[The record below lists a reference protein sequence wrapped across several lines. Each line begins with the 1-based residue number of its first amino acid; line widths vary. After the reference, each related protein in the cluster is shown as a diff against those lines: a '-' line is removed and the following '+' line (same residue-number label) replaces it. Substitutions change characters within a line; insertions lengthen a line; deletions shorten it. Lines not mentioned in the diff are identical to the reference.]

1 MYSKMSYVP
10 GNKSEDP
17 KIHFEAG
24 LKDFARLDMV
34 RLINIGGSIQ
44 YGILYCLV
52 YFFIGI
58 ILHRIFPPLNK
69 SDPLLHI
76 FLWIILQSVV
86 IIIVAFYVEKFVE
99 IFPGLFSFF
108 PKFFNM
114 NDLLAKG
121 FSPYGIDEYKG
132 NIASSLILIGTQYH
146 LLYKV
151 EYFTTEFSKRYL

>member
-1 MYSKMSYVP
+1 MSYVP

-17 KIHFEAG
+17 KVHFEAG
-24 LKDFARLDMV
+24 VKDFARLDKV

-52 YFFIGI
+52 FFFIGI
-58 ILHRIFPPLNK
+58 ILHNIFPALNK
-69 SDPLLHI
+69 SDPLFNI

-86 IIIVAFYVEKFVE
+86 IIIAAFYVEKFVE
-99 IFPGLFSFF
+99 IFPGIFSFF
-108 PKFFNM
+108 PQFFDM

-121 FSPYGIDEYKG
+121 FIPYGIDEYKG

>member
-1 MYSKMSYVP
+1 MSYVP

-17 KIHFEAG
+17 TIHFKAG
-24 LKDFARLDMV
+24 VKDFTRLDMV

-52 YFFIGI
+52 FFFIGI
-58 ILHRIFPPLNK
+58 ILHNIFPVLNK
-69 SDPLLHI
+69 SDPLLHT

-86 IIIVAFYVEKFVE
+86 IIIAAFYVEKFVE
-99 IFPGLFSFF
+99 IFPGIFSFF
-108 PKFFNM
+108 PKFFDM

-121 FSPYGIDEYKG
+121 FIPYGIDEYKG
-132 NIASSLILIGTQYH
+132 NMAASLILIGTQYH

>member
-1 MYSKMSYVP
+1 MSYVP

-17 KIHFEAG
+17 KVHFEAG
-24 LKDFARLDMV
+24 LKDFTRLDKV

-52 YFFIGI
+52 FFFIGVL
-58 ILHRIFPPLNK
+58 LHSIFPALNK
-69 SDPLLHI
+69 SDPLFNI

-86 IIIVAFYVEKFVE
+86 IIIAAFYVEKLVE
-99 IFPGLFSFF
+99 MIPGIFSFF
-108 PKFFNM
+108 PTFFDR

-121 FSPYGIDEYKG
+121 FIPYGIDEYKG
-132 NIASSLILIGTQYH
+132 NMAASLILIGTQYH

>member
-1 MYSKMSYVP
+1 MSYVP

-17 KIHFEAG
+17 KVHFEAG
-24 LKDFARLDMV
+24 VKDFARLDKV

-52 YFFIGI
+52 FFFIGI
-58 ILHRIFPPLNK
+58 ILHNIFPVLNK
-69 SDPLLHI
+69 SDPLLHT

-86 IIIVAFYVEKFVE
+86 IIIAAFYVEKFVE
-99 IFPGLFSFF
+99 IFPGIFSFF
-108 PKFFNM
+108 PKFFDM

-121 FSPYGIDEYKG
+121 FIPYGIDEYKG
-132 NIASSLILIGTQYH
+132 NMAASLILIGTQYH

>member
-1 MYSKMSYVP
+1 MSYVP

-17 KIHFEAG
+17 TVHFEAG
-24 LKDFARLDMV
+24 LKDFARLDKV

-52 YFFIGI
+52 FFVIGVL
-58 ILHRIFPPLNK
+58 LHSIFPTLNK
-69 SDPLLHI
+69 SDPLFNI

-86 IIIVAFYVEKFVE
+86 IIIVTFYVEKLVE
-99 IFPGLFSFF
+99 MIPGLFSFF
-108 PKFFNM
+108 PKFFDM
-114 NDLLAKG
+114 NELLSKG
-121 FSPYGIDEYKG
+121 FIPYGIDEYKG

-146 LLYKV
+146 LLNKV

>member
-1 MYSKMSYVP
+1 MSYVP

-17 KIHFEAG
+17 AIHFKAG
-24 LKDFARLDMV
+24 LKDFARLDTV

-52 YFFIGI
+52 YLFIGI
-58 ILHRIFPPLNK
+58 ILHNIFPALNK
-69 SDPLLHI
+69 SDTLLHT
-76 FLWIILQSVV
+76 FLWIIIQSVV
-86 IIIVAFYVEKFVE
+86 IIIVVFYVEKFVE
-99 IFPGLFSFF
+99 IFPGIFSFF
-108 PKFFNM
+108 PKFFDM

-121 FSPYGIDEYKG
+121 FIPYGINEYKG
-132 NIASSLILIGTQYH
+132 NMASSLILIGTQYH

>member
-1 MYSKMSYVP
+1 MSYVP

-17 KIHFEAG
+17 KVHFEAG
-24 LKDFARLDMV
+24 VKDFARLDKV

-52 YFFIGI
+52 FFFIGI
-58 ILHRIFPPLNK
+58 ILHNIFPALNK
-69 SDPLLHI
+69 SDPLFNI

-86 IIIVAFYVEKFVE
+86 IIIAAFYVEKFVE
-99 IFPGLFSFF
+99 IFPGIFAFF
-108 PKFFNM
+108 PKYFDM

-121 FSPYGIDEYKG
+121 FIPYGIDEYKG
-132 NIASSLILIGTQYH
+132 NMAASLILIGTQYQ
-146 LLYKV
+146 LLNKV